1 MTLQVPR
8 LYNVA
13 VAIVISC
20 LALGTAKA
28 DDCWY
33 ECETQLYN
41 IQESNPYIGQPELI
55 EHHIWLRDA
64 YQYEFSM
71 WYADLLSYVGWLEDQ
86 IDLIDLYFQ
95 NVHSGTFQ
103 GFLTTCS
110 MVPCPPSLEADLD
123 YYASM
128 VTDWLVVQSYYECQT
143 SFWYDHWLEEFN
155 VVSNWYN

>member
-64 YQYEFSM
+64 YQYEFKHVVCGP
-71 WYADLLSYVGWLEDQ
+71 LV
-86 IDLIDLYFQ
+86 I
-95 NVHSGTFQ
+95 
-103 GFLTTCS
+103 C
-110 MVPCPPSLEADLD
+110 
-123 YYASM
+123 
-128 VTDWLVVQSYYECQT
+128 WLVGRS
-143 SFWYDHWLEEFN
+143 D
-155 VVSNWYN
+155 